1 MKKMIIAAFAVAA
14 VAGCMKQENAVENEG
29 TPITVKA
36 GFSVTAETKAMNAD
50 GSAFA
55 KGNDDFRICAY
66 GGSDLESSVLY
77 DNIFDHQVD
86 WNAMDSKYHLTP
98 GKFYPVNG
106 DNLYFYAFWPQSAS
120 QENTGTRASA
130 AATFTL
136 DGNQDII
143 YAKDETGY
151 SKTGDGQP
159 NLQFSHKMTCIEF
172 YVIAGEGFAEDAI
185 LNSIS
190 VLGQPNSA
198 KMTISN
204 GTIAYT
210 GSAAYSKSN
219 LNVSIPASDEEAV
232 KAATMFI
239 SPNQSDNK
247 FSISVV
253 AGDNTFNNVEVGLVP
268 NDGTLEG
275 VKYKVTLTFKAKEII
290 PTATILPWAPG
301 EDVDVDIQ

>member
-1 MKKMIIAAFAVAA
+1 MKKLIIAAFAVAA

-86 WNAMDSKYHLTP
+86 WNATDSKYHLTP

-159 NLQFSHKMTCIEF
+159 N
-172 YVIAGEGFAEDAI
+172 
-185 LNSIS
+185 
-190 VLGQPNSA
+190 SA

-239 SPNQSDNK
+239 SPNQTDNK

-290 PTATILPWAPG
+290 PTATILPWVPG